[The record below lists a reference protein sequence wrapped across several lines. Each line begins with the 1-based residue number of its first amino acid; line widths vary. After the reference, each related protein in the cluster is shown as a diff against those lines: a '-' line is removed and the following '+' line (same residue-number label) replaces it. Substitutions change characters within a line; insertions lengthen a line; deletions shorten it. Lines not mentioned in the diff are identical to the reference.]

1 MVFIQGLPS
10 MKSRS
15 KWAVDSPS
23 LTWWQTCG
31 ATGVITVKSFQHLP
45 TSVKRRFGHKW
56 LLGPGPPLTP
66 WLWYSNI
73 VCHSDLHLSFK
84 ARSGYAKQ
92 PAAAVRSK
100 TLIFSQA
107 SGISPHLRRTHLDA
121 NPKETHQY
129 RHDNMAS
136 GFQDEASRAVEH
148 PQNGSSGDY
157 ILAFIPAQM
166 DLV

>member
-31 ATGVITVKSFQHLP
+31 ATGVITIKSFQHLP

-84 ARSGYAKQ
+84 ARSGYAKH
-92 PAAAVRSK
+92 PAAAVDPKPWFFLKLPASLRTCAVHTWMQIQRKHTNIEMTTWHQGFKMRPQEHSGTHK
-100 TLIFSQA
+100 MVAQGTIFWPSFLHKW
-107 SGISPHLRRTHLDA
+107 I
-121 NPKETHQY
+121 
-129 RHDNMAS
+129 
-136 GFQDEASRAVEH
+136 
-148 PQNGSSGDY
+148 
-157 ILAFIPAQM
+157 
-166 DLV
+166 